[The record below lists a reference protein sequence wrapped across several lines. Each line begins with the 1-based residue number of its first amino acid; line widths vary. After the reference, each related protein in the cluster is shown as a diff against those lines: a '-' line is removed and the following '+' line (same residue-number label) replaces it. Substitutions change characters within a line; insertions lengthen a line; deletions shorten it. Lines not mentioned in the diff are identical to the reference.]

1 MKQQKKE
8 GMIYIISSCA
18 APPKM
23 SERGEDLGRGENN
36 TTMRNERPSPPSRRR
51 MVQRDGRDF
60 FRRAG
65 KGVSHG
71 VANFGGERPSLLLP
85 HLRVVAV
92 RSSLANSIL

>member
-36 TTMRNERPSPPSRRR
+36 TTMRHERPSPQSRRR
-51 MVQRDGRDF
+51 MVQRDGRNF

-65 KGVSHG
+65 KSVSHG
-71 VANFGGERPSLLLP
+71 VSNFGGERPSLLLP
-85 HLRVVAV
+85 HLPLLHLA
-92 RSSLANSIL
+92 RS